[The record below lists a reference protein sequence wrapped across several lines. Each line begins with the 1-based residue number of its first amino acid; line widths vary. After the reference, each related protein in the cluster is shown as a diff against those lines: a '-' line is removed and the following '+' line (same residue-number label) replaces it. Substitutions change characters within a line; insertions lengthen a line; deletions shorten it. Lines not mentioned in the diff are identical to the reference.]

1 MLWVDNRGINM
12 NVNYNLDFNK
22 HNLEKLIEKL
32 NTELNTGINQTLEN
46 ALIQA
51 SREIAQ
57 AQDMVEIEEMK
68 KYEYS
73 CEIEMYPLV
82 QYIEANTAE
91 EAVEIMEREI
101 EDTAFLQDLD
111 KRDFHCEVAN
121 QVKMTKEYKEYVD
134 KHKIKIGE
142 TS

>member
-1 MLWVDNRGINM
+1 M
-12 NVNYNLDFNK
+12 NVNYNLALTK
-22 HNLEKLIEKL
+22 HNVDKLIEKL
-32 NTELNTGINQTLEN
+32 KAELDTGIEQTLEN

-51 SREIAQ
+51 SREMAQ

-68 KYEYS
+68 KYEFS
-73 CEIEMYPLV
+73 CEIEMYPMV

-101 EDTAFLQDLD
+101 EDSAFLQDLD

-121 QVKMTKEYKEYVD
+121 QVKMTEEYKKYVD
-134 KHKIKIGE
+134 DNKIKLGG
-142 TS
+142 TK

>member
-1 MLWVDNRGINM
+1 M

-22 HNLEKLIEKL
+22 HNLDKLIEKL
-32 NTELNTGINQTLEN
+32 SIELDTGVNQTLEN

-68 KYEYS
+68 KYEFS

-82 QYIEANTAE
+82 QYIEADTAE
-91 EAVEIMEREI
+91 EAIEIMEREI
-101 EDTAFLQDLD
+101 EDTAFMQDLD
-111 KRDFHCEVAN
+111 SRDFHCEVAN
-121 QVKMTKEYKEYVD
+121 QVKMTEEYKKYVD
-134 KHKIKIGE
+134 NNKTKIGG
-142 TS
+142 TK

>member
-1 MLWVDNRGINM
+1 M

-22 HNLEKLIEKL
+22 NTLEKLIQKL
-32 NTELNTGINQTLEN
+32 NKELDTGINQTLEN

-57 AQDMVEIEEMK
+57 DYDIEEMEEIK
-68 KYEYS
+68 KYEFA
-73 CEIEMYPLV
+73 CEIEMYPMV

-101 EDTAFLQDLD
+101 EDTGFMQDLD
-111 KRDFHCEVAN
+111 SRDFHCEVAN
-121 QVKMTKEYKEYVD
+121 QVKMTEDYKKYVD
-134 KHKIKIGE
+134 DNKTKLGGTK
-142 TS
+142 